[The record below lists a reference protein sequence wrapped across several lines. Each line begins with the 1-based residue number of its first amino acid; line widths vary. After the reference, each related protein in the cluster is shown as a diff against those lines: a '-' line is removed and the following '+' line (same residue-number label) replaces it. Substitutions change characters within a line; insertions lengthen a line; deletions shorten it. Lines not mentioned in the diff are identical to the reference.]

1 MSYEPRRPRR
11 KRRARGEGRG
21 ILGKQSP
28 DQCARG
34 PENETDRKA
43 RAADRKAQRLED
55 RIEGRRR

>member
-21 ILGKQSP
+21 LLGKKSP
-28 DQCARG
+28 DQRAKE
-34 PENETDRKA
+34 PENETGRKA
-43 RAADRKAQRLED
+43 HEADRKAQRLED